1 MFDITTLA
9 ATDTS
14 TVELVGGDDA
24 PLFDD
29 KGKRLSITVYGPGS
43 KVYQRAQARQQ
54 NQLMDKI
61 KKRGK
66 MDQSAEEKLAEQA
79 DFLAACTVSFNAFTY
94 PPADGLEG
102 QELFRKAYADPSIG
116 FITTQVAT
124 HINDWANFMKSSAES
139 SAFTT
144 GNWRGWAQRQSRAHP
159 SRPNPTLTPN
169 R

>member
-24 PLFDD
+24 PLFDE

-66 MDQSAEEKLAEQA
+66 MDQTAEEKLAEQA
-79 DFLAACTVSFNAFTY
+79 DFLAAHGLDALVA
-94 PPADGLEG
+94 AGAARWRAEGIGGGLEAIAG
-102 QELFRKAYADPSIG
+102 RSRVHEADALTDPTGLGAFRVLEWLA
-116 FITTQVAT
+116 
-124 HINDWANFMKSSAES
+124 
-139 SAFTT
+139 
-144 GNWRGWAQRQSRAHP
+144 
-159 SRPNPTLTPN
+159 
-169 R
+169 